1 MLARTAAALA
11 LICTVLFPAT
21 ARSDSS
27 VGKSVT
33 EFRLPDHLGKDHALA
48 ELSDRDL
55 VVVAFLGTQCP
66 LAKLYAGRLQAIA
79 DEFADRGVA
88 VVAVMSNSQDS
99 LAEIAAYVRQHNI
112 TYPVLKD
119 RRNEV
124 ADLFAAERTPQ
135 VFVLDRERVVRYQGR
150 VDDQYLVGIVRD
162 KPTRED
168 LRSAIEELLDG
179 KPVSVPQTE
188 SLGCIIGRA
197 REPKQDSPVT
207 YARDIAPIFQAR
219 CVECHR
225 TGQIGPF
232 QLTSYDEAAGWGEM
246 IAEVVRDRRM
256 PPWHADPKHGTF
268 ANDRSMPEAEKEVIF
283 QWVKNGCPEGDPAD
297 LPEPR
302 KFTDGWQLPREPDL
316 VLAMEESFNVPPD
329 AGREGVPYQYFR
341 VPTGFT
347 EDKWV
352 LAAEVR
358 PGNRS
363 VVHHVIVY
371 VEPPGG
377 RRRRDWTFLSAY
389 VPGLRYD
396 PLPAGSAK
404 RIPANSK
411 LVFEM
416 HYTPNGSAQEDITEI
431 GLIFAK
437 PTASEEVVE
446 VITSEIGNTDFEIPP
461 GEANHV
467 VTGTSQPITGDDL
480 TLISLSPHMH
490 LRGKA
495 FRYELV
501 QPTGEREILLDVP
514 AYDFNWQTRYRLA
527 EPRKL
532 AAGSVIFCRAVFDNS
547 ESNLANPDPTKTVR
561 WGDQSWE
568 EMMLGFFDIVMPP
581 GEKRKPG
588 TKPVNTGL
596 DIVGLFDAADA
607 DSNHGLSAAEAAGHE
622 LITKHF
628 AAIDQDHDELLQM
641 GEILAAVRLMA
652 ATRR

>member
-1 MLARTAAALA
+1 MLIRTAAVLV
-11 LICTVLFPAT
+11 LIATTLVPAT
-21 ARSDSS
+21 AQAGSS
-27 VGKSVT
+27 VGKSVAD
-33 EFRLPDHLGKDHALA
+33 FRLPDHLGQDHALA
-48 ELSDRDL
+48 EFADRDL

-66 LAKLYAGRLQAIA
+66 LAKLYAGRLQALA
-79 DEFADRGVA
+79 DEFSERGVA

-124 ADLFAAERTPQ
+124 ADAFAAERTPQ
-135 VFVLDRERVVRYQGR
+135 VFLLDRERVVRYQGR

-162 KPTRED
+162 KPTRQD
-168 LRSAIEELLDG
+168 LRTAIDELLAG
-179 KPVSVPQTE
+179 KPISVPETE
-188 SLGCIIGRA
+188 VMGCIIGRA
-197 REPKQDSPVT
+197 REPKPDSEVT
-207 YARDIAPIFQAR
+207 YSRDIAPIFQAR

-225 TGQIGPF
+225 AGQIGPF
-232 QLTSYDEAAGWGEM
+232 ELTSYDEAAGWGEM
-246 IAEVVRDRRM
+246 IAEVVRERRM
-256 PPWHADPKHGTF
+256 PPWHADPKHGKF
-268 ANDRSMPEAEKEVIF
+268 ANDRSMPEAEKNLIN
-283 QWVKNGCPEGDPAD
+283 QWVQNGCPEGDPAA

-302 KFTDGWQLPREPDL
+302 HFTDGWQLPREPDL
-316 VLAMEESFNVPPD
+316 VLTMDETFTVP
-329 AGREGVPYQYFR
+329 AEVGREGVPYQYFR

-352 LAAEVR
+352 MATEVR
-358 PGNRS
+358 PGNRA
-363 VVHHVIVY
+363 VVHHVIAY

-396 PLPAGSAK
+396 PLPAGAAK
-404 RIPANSK
+404 RVPAGSK

-416 HYTPNGSAQEDITEI
+416 HYTPNGSVQEDQTEI
-431 GLIFAK
+431 GLVF
-437 PTASEEVVE
+437 TDTDESEVIE
-446 VITSEIGNTDFEIPP
+446 VITNEIGNVDFVIPP
-461 GEANHV
+461 GAENHV
-467 VTGTSQPITGDDL
+467 VTATSQPAKEDL

-501 QPTGEREILLDVP
+501 QSTGEREILLDVP

-532 AAGSVIFCRAVFDNS
+532 PAGSVIFCRAVFDNS
-547 ESNLANPDPTKTVR
+547 ERNLANPDPTQSVR
-561 WGDQSWE
+561 WGEQSWE
-568 EMMLGFFDIVMPP
+568 EMMLGFFDVVMPP

-596 DIVGLFDAADA
+596 DIVGMFDSADA
-607 DSNHGLSAAEAAGHE
+607 DHNGGLSEAETTGHE
-622 LITKHF
+622 LVSKHF
-628 AAIDQDHDELLQM
+628 ASIDQDDDKLLQL

-652 ATRR
+652 AARR